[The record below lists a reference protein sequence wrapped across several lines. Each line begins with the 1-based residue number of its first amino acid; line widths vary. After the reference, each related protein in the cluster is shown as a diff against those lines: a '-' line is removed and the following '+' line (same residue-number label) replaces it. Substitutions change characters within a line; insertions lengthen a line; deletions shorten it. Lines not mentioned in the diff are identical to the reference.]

1 MRERISRQAIPQ
13 EFTMRIQPGRVLF
26 FSSLP
31 SARRG
36 LESRA
41 HSLQA
46 PMLGLIGAAFLA
58 ATFFSVDVP
67 SAGAQ
72 TGPNSDPNYVALRN
86 ITLGSE
92 AVTVSNFSLK
102 RDAGTFHLNSGT
114 VCFVPPVNGKVT
126 GAVFGGD
133 GNFVLNPPTEAER
146 KSLKYLTKE
155 DEFSEKF
162 ERLVLRFT
170 DSTYDEIKK
179 AGTAASGSCD
189 AGLLKDS
196 QNTTRHK
203 MKHNLEA
210 ELLQEVL
217 IPEPRGLFWAFI
229 HGKRYN
235 DKEIYSLD
243 PNANSDQVDFWTYDE
258 NKWGDWAS
266 FNYTEPHARGTVG
279 SVVRMEHHG
288 LDTTLEK
295 SGALSGKATTTFI
308 SLRNGLRVVPL
319 SLFHTLR
326 VQSVTA
332 DGQPLSFIQEDKNDD
347 ADFAV
352 ILPKPLAAGDKL
364 SVTTTYSGKE
374 AVSNE
379 GGGNYFPIARDDW
392 YPNNTNPGLGE
403 YASYDMTF
411 HIPKGMKIA
420 ATGALVSESNEGGQ
434 NVSVWKSETPQ
445 TVAGF
450 SYGRFKVEEAKLTK
464 PEISIRSFANEESP
478 NWVQSLQQ
486 ATSSSLPGESPMTGV
501 ALGTMSTT
509 SLNKKALAEGELAE
523 QLYSDYFGPSLFTHL
538 ELTQQTSCNFGQ
550 SWPGLVWIPICY
562 YFDTTVRHQ
571 LGMDWGDRGY
581 WKVVTPHEVAHQWW
595 GHTVGFNS
603 GRDQWMS
610 EGFADMSASL
620 YLSMIEKD
628 PKKFLTF
635 WNDEREL
642 LLERNAQGFRA
653 IDAGPL
659 TMGYRAGNSRTGG
672 GITRRLIYPKGA
684 YVLYMIRMMMHDNR
698 DGDKQFK
705 EMMQDFVNT
714 YRGKA
719 ATTEDFKAIVEKH
732 ITPDMDAEGNHKM
745 DWFFNEY
752 VYGTQLPSYKT
763 DYSFDA
769 GPDGTITMNLNVA
782 QSGVDDK
789 FRMVVP
795 VYLELDDGRVAFLG
809 RLRITGNSTGTAKV
823 PLKGLKTKPRRA
835 MVNYNDDVLA
845 SPN

>member
-1 MRERISRQAIPQ
+1 
-13 EFTMRIQPGRVLF
+13 MRILRRLVM
-26 FSSLP
+26 FSSGSSVNS
-31 SARRG
+31 SALSAPRSTTSLLASAPG
-36 LESRA
+36 SIAALLLATAFFIPGVPVARA
-41 HSLQA
+41 Q
-46 PMLGLIGAAFLA
+46 
-58 ATFFSVDVP
+58 
-67 SAGAQ
+67 AGA
-72 TGPNSDPNYVALRN
+72 NSDPNYVALRN

-92 AVTVSNFSLK
+92 AVSVSNFDLK
-102 RDAGTFHLNSGT
+102 RDAGTFRLKSGT

-126 GAVFGGD
+126 GAVFSGD
-133 GNFVLNPPTEAER
+133 GNFLLVPPNETER

-155 DEFSEKF
+155 DDFIEKF
-162 ERLVLRFT
+162 ERLVIRFT
-170 DSTYDEIKK
+170 DSTYEEIKK
-179 AGTAASGSCD
+179 AGTAASGGCD

-203 MKHNLEA
+203 IKNNLEV
-210 ELLQEVL
+210 ELLEEVL
-217 IPEPRGLFWAFI
+217 SPEPRGRFVAFV
-229 HGKRYN
+229 HGKRY
-235 DKEIYSLD
+235 DAKEIYELD
-243 PNANSDQVDFWTYDE
+243 PNLNSNQVDFWTYDE

-266 FNYTEPHARGTVG
+266 FNFTEPHAKG
-279 SVVRMEHHG
+279 SVGRTIQIDHHQ

-295 SGALSGKATTTFI
+295 SGNLSGKATTTFV
-308 SLRNGLRVVPL
+308 SLRNGLRVVPF

-326 VQSVTA
+326 VQSVSA

-347 ADFAV
+347 ANFAV
-352 ILPKPLAAGDKL
+352 ILPKPLAAGEKFTI
-364 SVTTTYSGKE
+364 TTTYGGKE
-374 AVSNE
+374 AVVNE
-379 GGGNYFPIARDDW
+379 GGGNYFPVARDDW
-392 YPNNTNPGLGE
+392 YPNHAGFGLGQ

-420 ATGALVSESNEGGQ
+420 ATGALVSEAKEGGQ
-434 NVSVWKSETPQ
+434 EVSVWKSESPQ

-450 SYGRFKVEEAKLTK
+450 NYGRFKVEEAKLTK
-464 PEISIRSFANEESP
+464 PEVFIQSFANEEPP

-486 ATSSSLPGESPMTGV
+486 ATSGELPGQSQNTGV

-509 SLNKKALAEGELAE
+509 SLNKKALAEGELAV
-523 QLYSDYFGPSLFTHL
+523 QLYTDYFGPSSFTHIQI
-538 ELTQQTSCNFGQ
+538 TQQTACNFGQ
-550 SWPGLVWIPICY
+550 AWPGLVWIPICY

-581 WKVVTPHEVAHQWW
+581 WKVVTPHEVAHEWW
-595 GHTVGFNS
+595 GHTVGTNS
-603 GRDQWMS
+603 GRDQWIE

-659 TMGYRAGNSRTGG
+659 TMGYRANNSRTGG

-684 YVLYMIRMMMHDNR
+684 YVLHMIRMMMHENR
-698 DGDKQFK
+698 EGDKQFK
-705 EMMQDFVNT
+705 ETMQDFVNT

-732 ITPDMDAEGNHKM
+732 MTQDMDAEGNHKM

-763 DYSFDA
+763 DYSFEA
-769 GPDGTITMNLNVA
+769 GADGTFVMNLNVA

-795 VYLELDDGRVAFLG
+795 VYLELDDGRIIFLG
-809 RLRITGNSTGTAKV
+809 RLRIVGNSSGTAKV
-823 PLKGLKTKPRRA
+823 PLKGLKAKPRRA
-835 MVNYNDDVLA
+835 LINYYDDVLA
-845 SPN
+845 SPS

>member
-1 MRERISRQAIPQ
+1 M
-13 EFTMRIQPGRVLF
+13 RVLRGLI
-26 FSSLP
+26 LP
-31 SARRG
+31 S
-36 LESRA
+36 
-41 HSLQA
+41 
-46 PMLGLIGAAFLA
+46 GA
-58 ATFFSVDVP
+58 VVP
-67 SAGAQ
+67 SLRAMCVLAVASFCALVSLASAQ
-72 TGPNSDPNYVALRN
+72 TGANSDPSYVALRN
-86 ITLGSE
+86 ITLSSE
-92 AVTVSNFSLK
+92 AISVTNFDLR
-102 RDAGTFHLNSGT
+102 RDAGTFHLHSGT

-126 GAVFGGD
+126 GAIFAGD
-133 GNFVLNPPTEAER
+133 GNFVLNPPNETER

-179 AGTAASGSCD
+179 AGTAASGGCD
-189 AGLLKDS
+189 AGPLKDS

-203 MKHNLEA
+203 IKHNLEA
-210 ELLQEVL
+210 ELLAEVL
-217 IPEPRGLFWAFI
+217 SSEPRGVFVAFI
-229 HGKRYN
+229 HGKRYD
-235 DKEIYSLD
+235 DKELFELD
-243 PNANSDQVDFWTYDE
+243 PNANSSQVDFWTYDE
-258 NKWGDWAS
+258 NKFGDWAS
-266 FNYTEPHARGTVG
+266 FGFTEPHARGTVG
-279 SVVRMEHHG
+279 RPIRIEHHQ

-295 SGALSGKATTTFI
+295 SGALTGKATTTFV
-308 SLRNGLRVVPL
+308 SERNGLRVVPFA
-319 SLFHTLR
+319 LFHTLR

-352 ILPKPLAAGDKL
+352 ILPKPLAAGEKF

-392 YPNNTNPGLGE
+392 YPNGMGGAFGE

-411 HIPKGMKIA
+411 RIPKGMKIA

-450 SYGRFKVEEAKLTK
+450 SYGRFKVEEAKLSK
-464 PEISIRSFANEESP
+464 PEMAIQSFANEESP
-478 NWVQSLQQ
+478 NWVQALQQ
-486 ATSSSLPGESPMTGV
+486 AAQGPQLGQGVIGSHGEAAV

-523 QLYSDYFGPSLFTHL
+523 QLYTDYFGPSMFTHL
-538 ELTQQTSCNFGQ
+538 ELTQQTACNFGQ

-595 GHTVGFNS
+595 GHTVGFS
-603 GRDQWMS
+603 SYRDQWMS

-635 WNDEREL
+635 WNDERDL
-642 LLERNAQGFRA
+642 LLEKNAQGYRA
-653 IDAGPL
+653 IDVGPL
-659 TMGYRAGNSRTGG
+659 TMGYRTNNSRVGG
-672 GITRRLIYPKGA
+672 SITRRLIYPKGA
-684 YVLYMIRMMMHDNR
+684 YVLHMIRMMMYDR
-698 DGDKQFK
+698 QTGDKQFK
-705 EMMQDFVNT
+705 VMMQDFVNT

-719 ATTEDFKAIVEKH
+719 ATTEDFKAVVEKH
-732 ITPDMDAEGNHKM
+732 MTSDMDTEGNHKM

-752 VYGTQLPSYKT
+752 VYGTQLPSYKL
-763 DYSFDA
+763 DYSFDTGA
-769 GPDGTITMNLNVA
+769 DGSIVMSLNIT
-782 QSGVDDK
+782 QSGVDDQ

-795 VYLELDDGRVAFLG
+795 VYLELDDGKIVFLG
-809 RLRITGNSTGTAKV
+809 RMRVVGNSSSPAKV
-823 PLKGLKTKPRRA
+823 PLKGLKAKPRRA
-835 MVNYNDDVLA
+835 IINYSDDVLA